1 MAEGISRKKIDPL
14 PSKEVKVMA
23 FVEVKDLTK
32 IYRSG
37 EVELRALDGVSLTL
51 EQGKIYAIVGPSGS
65 GK

>member
-65 GK
+65 GN